1 MSKTTPKSPRKDG
14 PKERRFLDALR
25 DLFVGAKVDGE
36 SGYINLM
43 HIKASYF
50 TGLVE
55 PALMEDIAVALKEFP
70 EFREEMFDKLHA
82 FFSRYFSRSG
92 SICFAYTPNHF
103 SVYEKVY
110 TDEQDV
116 VLFWKTHMLYYVKT
130 DTLFQDL
137 KVEMDGE
144 TFFFDCSKLQHKK
157 ANEKRQTVHTF
168 DKVEKDDTI
177 RLAVTYSENGRK
189 TKVEDTLK
197 ALKKA
202 GHPVKEATLEKAIKV
217 FERQSD
223 VDYFINKD
231 ASTFLQEQFDLWM
244 YQYMFRDETHWTE
257 GRVQELQA
265 LKNIAF
271 KIIDFIAQFEDELV
285 RVWNKPK
292 FVRDSHYVVTLDRL
306 AKKEGGLDVIA
317 ALVKHK
323 GMTEQI
329 AEWIDLGIMKKGF
342 DPKTILEGTGKKK
355 VLVKDWQF
363 LPVDTKYFASLEL
376 KLIGLFDNL
385 DEELDG
391 RLIKSE
397 NYQALNTLREKYR
410 EKIKCCYIDPPYN
423 TGQDEFIYEDA
434 IKSSSWI
441 TMMQNR
447 LDLSKQLLSYSGS
460 ISVSIDGNEVSTCL
474 SLLDDVFMQENRV
487 AIPTIKRGS
496 VTGHKAI
503 NPGVVNVTEY
513 CPIYSVKKMSGI
525 QTAFLQRVI
534 EMKDTITSL

>member
-1 MSKTTPKSPRKDG
+1 MSKAVAKSQSKPG
-14 PKERRFLDALR
+14 PKERRFLNALR

-43 HIKASYF
+43 RIKASYF

-55 PALMEDIAVALKEFP
+55 PELMEDITAALKSFP

-82 FFSRYFSRSG
+82 FFSRYFSRNG

-157 ANEKRQTVHTF
+157 ANEKRQTVHTL
-168 DKVEKDDTI
+168 DNVEKDGTI
-177 RLAVTYSENGRK
+177 RLAVTCSENGRK
-189 TKVEDTLK
+189 TKSEDILK

-202 GHPVKEATLEKAIKV
+202 AHPVKEATLEKAVRV

-223 VDYFINKD
+223 IDYFINKD
-231 ASTFLQEQFDLWM
+231 ASSFLREQFDLWM

-257 GRVQELQA
+257 GRIQELQA
-265 LKNIAF
+265 LKDIAF

-292 FVRDSHYVVTLDRL
+292 FVRGSHYVVTLDRL
-306 AKKEGGLDVIA
+306 ADKEGGLDVIA

-323 GMTEQI
+323 GMAEQL
-329 AEWIDLGIMKKGF
+329 AEWVDLGISE
-342 DPKTILEGTGKKK
+342 EG
-355 VLVKDWQF
+355 L
-363 LPVDTKYFASLEL
+363 
-376 KLIGLFDNL
+376 
-385 DEELDG
+385 
-391 RLIKSE
+391 
-397 NYQALNTLREKYR
+397 
-410 EKIKCCYIDPPYN
+410 
-423 TGQDEFIYEDA
+423 
-434 IKSSSWI
+434 
-441 TMMQNR
+441 
-447 LDLSKQLLSYSGS
+447 
-460 ISVSIDGNEVSTCL
+460 
-474 SLLDDVFMQENRV
+474 
-487 AIPTIKRGS
+487 
-496 VTGHKAI
+496 
-503 NPGVVNVTEY
+503 
-513 CPIYSVKKMSGI
+513 
-525 QTAFLQRVI
+525 
-534 EMKDTITSL
+534 